1 MATYILP
8 IIEACLWVRLC
19 LFFFNL
25 PLPQPPGLYL
35 FGGLYKTP
43 WPKSLPPPSSHH
55 YPPQLRLISRPSL
68 VSLEPSSTTRRK
80 IFSPSSLQLNLNCVR
95 EERREP
101 LLRPLGESEDSFL
114 QMISA
119 RTPLIEA
126 DSDRESCV

>member
-1 MATYILP
+1 MPILTRTEGNYGIFWG
-8 IIEACLWVRLC
+8 II
-19 LFFFNL
+19 
-25 PLPQPPGLYL
+25 GM
-35 FGGLYKTP
+35 FGGNFVFLGGF
-43 WPKSLPPPSSHH
+43 SIFLS
-55 YPPQLRLISRPSL
+55 QLKPNCRNSL
-68 VSLEPSSTTRRK
+68 VSLEPASTTRRK

-101 LLRPLGESEDSFL
+101 LLRPLGESEDSFI